1 MADKENR
8 GDIAGRLKPNEGA
21 DAGRGIE
28 QSEGNG
34 VGPIVSSSHLAVGE
48 MPALSEFEFGLILA
62 SQAFDRWV
70 VRCMGAAG
78 VTGINALDVLVLHT
92 VNHRGRPKTLADIC
106 MVLSIEDTHVAT
118 YAIRKLEKIGLVES
132 GKAGKEKTVV
142 VTPQGEQACE
152 QYRKVREAL
161 LVKTAKT
168 LGLSNEAASD
178 LAGELRA
185 LSGHYAQAA
194 RSAASL

>member
-1 MADKENR
+1 MNNSTKTTNR
-8 GDIAGRLKPNEGA
+8 EDLKTPEK
-21 DAGRGIE
+21 
-28 QSEGNG
+28 SEASSG
-34 VGPIVSSSHLAVGE
+34 VGPIVSSSHLATGE

-78 VTGINALDVLVLHT
+78 ITGVNALDVLVLHA
-92 VNHRGRPKTLADIC
+92 VNHRERAKTLADIC
-106 MVLSIEDTHVAT
+106 MVLSIEDTHVTT
-118 YAIRKLEKIGLVES
+118 YAIRKLEKMNLVKS
-132 GKAGKEKTVV
+132 GKSGKEKTVII
-142 VTPQGEQACE
+142 TESGKEACE
-152 QYRKVREAL
+152 KYRQVRDAL

-178 LAGELRA
+178 LAAELRA

>member
-1 MADKENR
+1 MGK
-8 GDIAGRLKPNEGA
+8 KPMNEPESSLES
-21 DAGRGIE
+21 DL
-28 QSEGNG
+28 
-34 VGPIVSSSHLAVGE
+34 GPIVSSSHLATGE

-62 SQAFDRWV
+62 SQAFDRWM
-70 VRCMGAAG
+70 VRCMAAAG
-78 VTGINALDVLVLHT
+78 VTGVNALDVLVLHS
-92 VNHRGRPKTLADIC
+92 VNHRRRAKTLSDIC

-118 YAIRKLEKIGLVES
+118 YAIRKLEKVGLVVS
-132 GKAGKEKTVV
+132 GKAGKEKTVAI
-142 VTPQGEQACE
+142 TKEGEAACE
-152 QYRKVREAL
+152 RYRLIRERL

-168 LGLSNEAASD
+168 LGLSNEAASE

>member
-1 MADKENR
+1 MEN
-8 GDIAGRLKPNEGA
+8 DL
-21 DAGRGIE
+21 
-28 QSEGNG
+28 
-34 VGPIVSSSHLAVGE
+34 GPIVSSSHLATGE

-62 SQAFDRWV
+62 SQAFDRWI
-70 VRCMGAAG
+70 VRCMAAAG
-78 VTGINALDVLVLHT
+78 VTGVNAQDVLVLHA
-92 VNHRGRPKTLADIC
+92 VNHRQRAKTLADIC

-118 YAIRKLEKIGLVES
+118 YAIRKLEKIGLVVS
-132 GKAGKEKTVV
+132 GKAGKEKTVSI
-142 VTPQGEQACE
+142 TEKGEAACE
-152 QYRKVREAL
+152 KYRQIRERL

-168 LGLSNEAASD
+168 LGLSNEAASE